1 MSDSEEEITRAKKP
15 LSQARL
21 DAIEKMKEGRRKQL
35 AEQKKDKEEIINN
48 YYDDDD
54 DDSSSEEEEINNYYS
69 QKQMGRRPNKK
80 NHKEPEPQQ
89 EVEYEDIHSPYE
101 PNNPMDNISFC

>member
-1 MSDSEEEITRAKKP
+1 MMTIVLQRKKRLTITT
-15 LSQARL
+15 
-21 DAIEKMKEGRRKQL
+21 
-35 AEQKKDKEEIINN
+35 
-48 YYDDDD
+48 
-54 DDSSSEEEEINNYYS
+54 
-69 QKQMGRRPNKK
+69 RRPNKK